1 MRMVD
6 LPHAKEISEEEGCVK
21 VGRWLRGNDYGPAA
35 PSGFPPKENGW
46 FCNLFYEKNVPYVW
60 RSNERCAK
68 DRLLKGLRS
77 VLRRANV
84 PFPVLVFHENHGGW
98 RALCNPTR
106 FLELESLITTCCL
119 EITGHTWYFPMRTSF
134 FCFRVN
140 WRCLN
145 PTVVC
150 LELSNYPSGPTE
162 F

>member
-60 RSNERCAK
+60 RSNERCTKA
-68 DRLLKGLRS
+68 RLLNGLRS
-77 VLRRANV
+77 VLRRMNV

-106 FLELESLITTCCL
+106 FLELESLDAATPQHLGTRLTPAAGECKITEWKVGL
-119 EITGHTWYFPMRTSF
+119 EGVRHGWLF
-134 FCFRVN
+134 
-140 WRCLN
+140 
-145 PTVVC
+145 
-150 LELSNYPSGPTE
+150 
-162 F
+162 